1 MLLQVETS
9 FWTFLVLG
17 RVQLAAIFSHI
28 SYLDPIF
35 YLEGRKMTDISR
47 SLQNNS
53 TAQKNTHIDAD
64 YLDRQEQGKNIDL
77 KQKVRRT
84 DIIELFIQ

>member
-1 MLLQVETS
+1 MHDTS
-9 FWTFLVLG
+9 QKIFLFVY
-17 RVQLAAIFSHI
+17 V
-28 SYLDPIF
+28 
-35 YLEGRKMTDISR
+35 EGRKMTDISR

-77 KQKVRRT
+77 KQKVGMRSFGPCIQCVEISYNCLLSKTNRRS
-84 DIIELFIQ
+84 FGW

>member
-1 MLLQVETS
+1 
-9 FWTFLVLG
+9 
-17 RVQLAAIFSHI
+17 
-28 SYLDPIF
+28 
-35 YLEGRKMTDISR
+35 MTDISR

-77 KQKVRRT
+77 KQKVGMRSFGKM
-84 DIIELFIQ
+84 ILLCMQCVEISYNCLGWSILQQLFHAYGSDDAVSS